1 MAELQAESQTV
12 PLAEGT
18 ETLRAQLLEVEK
30 SIDAGAYKPG
40 PWDRFIRAARN
51 QPPDVRSALAGDAG
65 RVSRKLHLRNGRPT
79 MPLERAILSE
89 SNATIIGAMLIA
101 AGVGWRSSVL
111 AILGALVWTA
121 TFQPLVKVAVG
132 TALGVN
138 FDYAYLEGQF
148 EPRFKISYGTYLA
161 RPRWARILFHLSGL
175 VGSPLG
181 IYLAGALMAPV
192 LPTAAKICDV
202 IFWILNAVNVVSFV
216 GGTMGRRKLG
226 PVRVAI
232 SSGGV
237 AGAELHDAFTI
248 ARR

>member
-1 MAELQAESQTV
+1 MAEPQTESPTV
-12 PLAEGT
+12 PLAEGA

-51 QPPDVRSALAGDAG
+51 QPPNVRAALADDAG
-65 RVSRKLHLRNGRPT
+65 RVSRKLHLRNGRAT
-79 MPLERAILSE
+79 MPLERAILWE
-89 SNATIIGAMLIA
+89 SSATIVGAILLG
-101 AGVGWRSSVL
+101 AGVAWKSNLL
-111 AILGALVWTA
+111 AILGAIVWTT

-132 TALGVN
+132 TALGVS
-138 FDYAYLEGQF
+138 FDYAYLEGPY

-161 RPRWARILFHLSGL
+161 RPRWVRILFHLSGV

-192 LPTAAKICDV
+192 LPTAAKVCDV
-202 IFWILNAVNVVSFV
+202 IFWILNAVNLAGFV

-226 PVRVAI
+226 PFRAAV
-232 SSGGV
+232 SSGGM
-237 AGAELHDAFTI
+237 AGTELHEAFTI
-248 ARR
+248 ARG